1 MTSDRN
7 RSLIISYLALRR
19 MIGFLAVALPIVVVA
34 GGITQEG
41 FKIQGSISGYYY
53 TNMRDVYVGMLSVV
67 ALFLASY
74 RGYDPIDDVVG
85 NMSGLFALGMLIF
98 PTSKFSGRVERVGVF
113 LINDDISGYF
123 HLAFATL
130 FFLSLSFFS
139 LFLFTRRGPRPGPLG
154 RDKKRRNV
162 LYRSCGSVM
171 ILAIVGIIVY
181 TFGYHDT
188 AVARMNPVLLLESV
202 ALFAFGISWLV
213 KGNTLFKD
221 R

>member
-19 MIGFLAVALPIVVVA
+19 MIGFLAVALPIVVVT

-213 KGNTLFKD
+213 KGNTLFRD